1 MTVMEKL
8 IRPLGLTPI
17 ALAVLAQAGCQP
29 PAGPQ
34 AQAPIRTPADLARHS
49 EEFTRRIEKVT
60 DGVYV
65 AIGYGL
71 ANSIMLE
78 GSDGIIIVDT
88 METVEEGQ
96 GVLAAFREITDKP
109 VKAII
114 YTHNHADHVMGA
126 RAFSDDPD
134 LPVYAHASTA
144 DYIDRILNVLRPV
157 ITVRSM
163 RMFGNYLDQAGL
175 VNAGIGPRLGIDPG
189 DSVGILRPN
198 RVFDDAL
205 EDEVAGIRFRLEHAP
220 GETSDQLLVWLADRK
235 VLLSGDNLYK
245 AFPNLYTI
253 RGTPYR
259 DVLAWIDS
267 LDRMRELAPEHL
279 VPSHTGPI
287 SGQANIQS
295 VLLQYRDA
303 IQYVHDQTIR
313 GINRGM
319 TPDEL
324 VATVRLPE
332 TLAASPY
339 LQEFYGTV
347 AWSVRSIFD
356 GNLGWFDGNPSR
368 LQPLPPQEHAQR
380 LAALAGGQQA
390 LRERAVQAAG
400 EGDHQWFLELS
411 DALLRLQPEDPGIR
425 QLRVQ
430 ALRALGERQ
439 SNPNARHY
447 YLTTALELEQGLQ
460 IGRDNTT
467 DLQTLGSFPMA
478 GFFRGLAVNLN
489 PAKSRGK
496 DIRVGFRFPDTGE
509 TWSVHVRNQIAE
521 TRPGLPANPDFL
533 VSVDAIIWKAMLAGQ
548 RNAALTIA
556 SDMEIQGGTM
566 GFLGFMGLFRDQD

>member
-1 MTVMEKL
+1 MEKL

-521 TRPGLPANPDFL
+521 THPGLPANPDFL

>member
-1 MTVMEKL
+1 MKMRGL
-8 IRPLGLTPI
+8 IRPLP
-17 ALAVLAQAGCQP
+17 ALAAVVLTACQP
-29 PAGPQ
+29 SPETPPQ
-34 AQAPIRTPADLARHS
+34 APVNAPADLARHS
-49 EEFTRRIEKVT
+49 AEFTRRVVQVT
-60 DGVYV
+60 DGVHV

-88 METVEEGQ
+88 METVEEGRS
-96 GVLAAFREITDKP
+96 VLAAFREITGKP

-126 RAFSDDPD
+126 RAFGDDPD

-144 DYIDRILNVLRPV
+144 AHIDRILNVLRPI
-157 ITVRSM
+157 ITVRSL

-175 VNAGIGPRLGIDPG
+175 VNAGIGPRLGLDPG

-198 RVFDDAL
+198 RVFEDAL

-220 GETSDQLLVWLADRK
+220 GETSDQLLVWLPQHK

-259 DVLAWIDS
+259 DVLGWIGS

-279 VPSHTGPI
+279 VPSHTGPL
-287 SGQANIQS
+287 SGAQRIQS
-295 VLLQYRDA
+295 VLLEYRDA
-303 IQYVHDQTIR
+303 IQFVHDQTIR

-324 VATVRLPE
+324 VEVVRLP
-332 TLAASPY
+332 TNLAASPY

-347 AWSVRSIFD
+347 PWSVRSIFD
-356 GNLGWFDGNPSR
+356 GNLGWFDGNPTS
-368 LQPLPPQEHAQR
+368 LYPLPPGKRARH
-380 LAALAGGQQA
+380 LAALAGGEQA
-390 LRERAVQAAG
+390 LREHAFEAARK
-400 EGDHQWFLELS
+400 GDHQWLLELS
-411 DALLRLQPEDPGIR
+411 DALLQLRPGDAEIR
-425 QLRVQ
+425 QLRVR
-430 ALRALGERQ
+430 ALRALGESQ
-439 SNPNARHY
+439 ANPNARHY
-447 YLTTALELEQGLQ
+447 YLSSALELEQDLK

-467 DLQTLGSFPMA
+467 DLQTLASFPMA

-489 PAKSRGK
+489 PEKSRGK
-496 DIRVGFRFPDTGE
+496 DIRVAFRFPDTGE
-509 TWSVHVRNQIAE
+509 TWSVHVRNQIAD
-521 TRPGLPANPDFL
+521 TRPGLMSDPDL
-533 VSVDAIIWKAMLAGQ
+533 TVSVDSLVWKAMLAGQ

-556 SDMEIQGGTM
+556 SDMEIQGSTM
-566 GFLGFMGLFRDQD
+566 AFLGFMGLFRDQD